1 MLVVAAG
8 DTRPHAITSSEGP
21 FVRWCGITNDAV
33 LYLVDIRS
41 GVLHVKR
48 SYFVVKEGRAVR
60 WHELGMVEIGLAEE
74 QQHESEGKKVILTM
88 LRV

>member
-41 GVLHVKR
+41 GVL
-48 SYFVVKEGRAVR
+48 KEGRGVR

-74 QQHESEGKKVILTM
+74 HQHESEGKKVILTM